1 MVRLARLEEA
11 VRMRN
16 NQLARPSITIVDDIP
31 ANLGLLDNMLRDGGY
46 QVYAFPAA
54 GMAIRA
60 AAKNPPDLFMLDI
73 NMPGIDGYEACR
85 LLKADPE
92 LKDIPVIFISA
103 LTEPWDKVKAFKLG
117 GVDYVNKPFQFEE
130 VLARV
135 ATHIKMHRMQKELE
149 SYNTLLEKRVSN
161 QVKEIADSQLATIMA
176 LAKLAESRDDD
187 TGQHLERVQ
196 AFFQVMVG
204 HLSLNGRYQDLSE
217 DMLSKNSNYAC
228 ALHDIGK
235 VGIPDAILLK
245 PDRLTPEEFQVMK
258 KHTYIGSDTLQ
269 SVHEKYPNNNLV
281 KMGIAISR
289 WHHERWDGT
298 GYPDGLVGEQ
308 IPLAARIMAVVDVY
322 DALRSQR
329 PYKEAFSH
337 EKSLAI
343 ILEGSGSQFDP
354 DMVNALLEA
363 EKQFE
368 KIFNDTVY

>member
-1 MVRLARLEEA
+1 MSE
-11 VRMRN
+11 

-46 QVYAFPAA
+46 HVYAFPAA

-60 AAKNPPDLFMLDI
+60 ADKNPPDLFMLDI

-85 LLKADPE
+85 LIKADPQ
-92 LKDIPVIFISA
+92 LKDIPIIFISA
-103 LTEPWDKVKAFKLG
+103 LNEPWDKVKAFNLG

-149 SYNTLLEKRVSN
+149 SYNILLENRVAN

-196 AFFQVMVG
+196 AFFRVMVG
-204 HLSLNGRYQDLSE
+204 HLSLNGKYHDFSE
-217 DMLSKNSNYAC
+217 DAFNQNSHYAC

-281 KMGIAISR
+281 KMGITITR

-298 GYPDGLVGEQ
+298 GYPDGLAGEE
-308 IPLAARIMAVVDVY
+308 IPLAARIMAAVDVY

-329 PYKEAFSH
+329 PYKEGFSH

-343 ILEGSGSQFDP
+343 ILEGKGLQFDP
-354 DMVNALLEA
+354 DIVNALLEV

-368 KIFNDTVY
+368 KIFNEMV